1 MKAISIQQP
10 WAWAIFHAGKDIEN
24 RSWSTSFRGELAVHA
39 TRIQSGWQFPPGIA
53 VPPEQDLVLGSV
65 IGLVEIVDVVNR
77 SCSRWFTGPRGF
89 VLRNPQLLA
98 SPVPCPG
105 NQGIWELPP
114 WIHQAVR
121 ERASGPEQS
130 AGQDTVA
137 QPSEQ
142 EPGTGLFRTAN
153 PVSGNSASSGPYAM
167 ELVHALGIVEAL
179 ADGRHPLTGLAL
191 GDDHVCQHPQVLR
204 ALRAVIGQLQ
214 GAKPRNG
221 PKAVSA
227 EKAGTPWT
235 AVEDAELLREF
246 AAGGRIR
253 ELARQ
258 HGRTDL
264 SIRGRLYRLGK
275 LPAWSASRQRAEEAD
290 GVW

>member
-1 MKAISIQQP
+1 
-10 WAWAIFHAGKDIEN
+10 
-24 RSWSTSFRGELAVHA
+24 
-39 TRIQSGWQFPPGIA
+39 

-65 IGLVEIVDVVNR
+65 IGLVEIADVVSH

-98 SPVPCPG
+98 SPVRCPG
-105 NQGIWELPP
+105 NQGIWDLPA
-114 WIHQAVR
+114 WIHKAVR
-121 ERASGPEQS
+121 ERAAGPEQS
-130 AGQDTVA
+130 ASQGTKA
-137 QPSEQ
+137 EPEEQ
-142 EPGTGLFRTAN
+142 GRRARLLSMAN
-153 PVSGNSASSGPYAM
+153 PDSGNSGSAGLNAM
-167 ELVHALGIVEAL
+167 DLVHALEIVEAL
-179 ADGRHPLTGLAL
+179 AGGRHPVTGLPL

-204 ALRAVIGQLQ
+204 AMGAVVGQLQ
-214 GAKPRNG
+214 
-221 PKAVSA
+221 SA
-227 EKAGTPWT
+227 QLRDRPIATSADKAGSPWT
-235 AVEDAELLREF
+235 AAEEAELLREF

-253 ELARQ
+253 QLAKK

>member
-39 TRIQSGWQFPPGIA
+39 TRIQSGWQFPPGVA

-65 IGLVEIVDVVNR
+65 IGLVEIVDVVTHG
-77 SCSRWFTGPRGF
+77 CSRWFSGPRGF
-89 VLRNPQLLA
+89 VLRNPQLLT
-98 SPVPCPG
+98 SPIPCPG
-105 NQGIWELPP
+105 NQGIWELPA
-114 WIHQAVR
+114 WIHKAVR
-121 ERASGPEQS
+121 ERAAAPDQS
-130 AGQDTVA
+130 ASQGTLGE
-137 QPSEQ
+137 PKEQ
-142 EPGTGLFRTAN
+142 GPGARLLSMSD
-153 PVSGNSASSGPYAM
+153 PVSGNSASSGLNAM
-167 ELVHALGIVEAL
+167 DIAHALEIVGAL
-179 ADGRHPLTGLAL
+179 AGGRHPVTGLPL
-191 GDDHVCQHPQVLR
+191 GEDHICQHPQVVR
-204 ALRAVIGQLQ
+204 ALCAVVGRLRSVESRDRPI
-214 GAKPRNG
+214 A
-221 PKAVSA
+221 ASA
-227 EKAGTPWT
+227 DKAGRPWT
-235 AVEDAELLREF
+235 AAEEAELLREF

-253 ELARQ
+253 QLARK